1 MKYLAGYSTLGKKKG
16 ATQQQIK
23 ALTHSQLTFTI
34 NQYDHNQHLLFHL
47 HYNNTTH
54 KCPLI
59 FLQTKLL
66 LAKLPSQRLHHHS
79 HPGSDP
85 LRHGYPSAGI

>member
-1 MKYLAGYSTLGKKKG
+1 MKYLAGYSTLEKKSYQT
-16 ATQQQIK
+16 TQQK
-23 ALTHSQLTFTI
+23 TLMHSQPTI
-34 NQYDHNQHLLFHL
+34 TYKYDHNQHLLFPL
-47 HYNNTTH
+47 HNNNTTH

-66 LAKLPSQRLHHHS
+66 LAKLPSQRLHYHS